1 MRCVREYFAKD
12 AAISVGYCRGGRKM
26 LVFAVLTDKSGVTAD
41 ANSILVVHR
50 SEHQLARTCVLYV
63 QLRRA
68 QRDG

>member
-1 MRCVREYFAKD
+1 
-12 AAISVGYCRGGRKM
+12 M